1 METKSKNNLS
11 KPNIST
17 EITLTALNAIQKSY
31 TNKQKFISAATIQEG
46 SVAQIV
52 AENIHQEILEYQS
65 KLPDNEDVA
74 MCVVQFNQSMLI
86 KVDSIGYIG
95 YNLIRFGGKNSDGK
109 PIEVVQHVSQVNFL
123 LTIVPKPVVSAPKRK
138 IGFVQE

>member
-1 METKSKNNLS
+1 MEVKSKNNLT
-11 KPNIST
+11 KTNVST
-17 EITLTALNAIQKSY
+17 ELTLTALNAIQKAY
-31 TNKQKFISAATIQEG
+31 TSKQKVITAATIQEG

-74 MCVVQFNQSMLI
+74 MCVVQFNQSMI
-86 KVDSIGYIG
+86 IRVDSIGYIG

-109 PIEVVQHVSQVNFL
+109 PIEVVQHVSQLNFL
-123 LTIVPKPVVSAPKRK
+123 LTIVPKPVVSVPKRK